1 MKARIPADK
10 KLTSRE
16 KLACEEY
23 VRVKEGGA
31 TRRLL
36 KLMCVALHKEGFG
49 TMRLGRVLDEMN
61 AMINQKDEIL
71 WWHIDKLVIDQLG
84 IAFEREEED

>member
-61 AMINQKDEIL
+61 AMIS
-71 WWHIDKLVIDQLG
+71 
-84 IAFEREEED
+84 